1 MKEET
6 KVLEV
11 ISETV
16 ILGKPIKMYGSLE
29 FPWFMAKDVAEW
41 IDYSK
46 GSNGKYQITNMV
58 KKVDDEEK
66 GLKSFMTPGPKMGYT
81 NVV

>member
-1 MKEET
+1 MKKRK

-11 ISETV
+11 VTETI

-29 FPWFMAKDVAEW
+29 FPWFMAKDVADW

-46 GSNGKYQITNMV
+46 GANGKYQITNMV

-66 GLKSFMTPGPKMGYT
+66 GLKSFMTLGGI
-81 NVV
+81 N